1 MRLGR
6 SAGLLLGSL
15 LLQGCAG
22 TPEHCHH
29 PVGDT
34 ALAPQTARAS
44 DQGTVV
50 SWGGVLLST
59 RNLATTTELMVEA
72 HPLDDCGR
80 PRTSLPARGHFLI
93 RRPGFLDPA
102 EYRPGQTLT
111 ATGRVT
117 LVTDDPPRL
126 DQASL
131 QLWPTADA
139 QRPASRPVT
148 RPWISIGIGSGGFHG
163 VGGGI
168 GIGF

>member
-1 MRLGR
+1 M
-6 SAGLLLGSL
+6 LGSL

-29 PVGDT
+29 PVGAAT
-34 ALAPQTARAS
+34 LAPQAARAS

-59 RNLATTTELMVEA
+59 RNLATTTELMVESY
-72 HPLDDCGR
+72 PLDDCGR
-80 PRTSLPARGHFLI
+80 PRTGQPGRGRFLI
-93 RRPGFLDPA
+93 WHPGFLDPVD
-102 EYRPGQTLT
+102 YRPGRALT
-111 ATGRVT
+111 ATGRIA
-117 LVTDDPPRL
+117 LRPGDPPRL
-126 DQASL
+126 DEASL
-131 QLWPTADA
+131 QLWPTPDA
-139 QRPASRPVT
+139 AHSASVPLT